1 MRFSRLSLLAVAAL
15 CAALLPGCGSKG
27 PLYLRDNPPAGTRIP
42 KPATPAPVPYPAYP
56 ADEPAKKRD

>member
-1 MRFSRLSLLAVAAL
+1 MRFPRLSVFAAAAF

-42 KPATPAPVPYPAYP
+42 KPATPAPVPYPADP